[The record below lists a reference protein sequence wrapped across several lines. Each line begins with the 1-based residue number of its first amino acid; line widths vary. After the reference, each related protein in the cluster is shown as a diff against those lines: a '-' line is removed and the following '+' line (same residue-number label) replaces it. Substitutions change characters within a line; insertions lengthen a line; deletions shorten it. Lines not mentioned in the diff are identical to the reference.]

1 MDLGMVVLMK
11 RTPKDKE
18 KNLKDDLK
26 EICETLF
33 SGAIMQLAE
42 KRMFQSLFFAL
53 NFATDASGKD
63 EIMPIFFGNDINT
76 DLIDLPTVMHQLL
89 SQQNPDAFLTLFVA
103 KAVKVEK
110 EREEELLKWA
120 ESGQPMEN
128 HPEAQDF
135 LCLYY
140 MNAEGDDVHSI
151 MSEIKRD
158 PIGTPYVED
167 SDWSTEPREGTFL
180 VLPWR

>member
-1 MDLGMVVLMK
+1 MDA
-11 RTPKDKE
+11 
-18 KNLKDDLK
+18 DLK

-42 KRMFQSLFFAL
+42 KRTLPSLFFAL
-53 NFATDASGKD
+53 NFAEGLSGKN
-63 EIMPIFFGNDINT
+63 EIMPIYFGEEVDFEKV
-76 DLIDLPTVMHQLL
+76 DLPTMMHQVL
-89 SQQNPDAFLTLFVA
+89 SSQNPDAFLTLFVS
-103 KAVKVEK
+103 KAVKVPK
-110 EREEELLKWA
+110 EREHELIQWA
-120 ESGQPMEN
+120 ESGLPMED

-140 MNAEGDDVHSI
+140 MSAEGDDVCSI
-151 MSEIKRD
+151 MSEIKTD

-167 SDWSTEPREGTFL
+167 SEWADEPREGSFL